1 MCLVFAAESLELKGG
16 VMKRFGI
23 YGPLLLVAV
32 LGVALGVGAQAPSAA
47 AGAELQ
53 PVVESFYKIAPGKTD
68 EWLELY
74 RKEHLPV
81 LEGRKREGHILE
93 IRILRPFLHQGGPP
107 WDFKVILTYR
117 DFTALGDRAYFAA
130 IERRLYPEWES
141 HRKAERRR
149 WEVTEKHWDDIMV
162 EVAEE

>member
-1 MCLVFAAESLELKGG
+1 MR
-16 VMKRFGI
+16 KRFGI

-32 LGVALGVGAQAPSAA
+32 LGVALGVGAQAPREAA
-47 AGAELQ
+47 ANEELQ
-53 PVVESFYKIAPGKTD
+53 PVVESHYKIASGKTD

-74 RKEHLPV
+74 RTQHLPI
-81 LEGRKREGHILE
+81 LEERKRAGHILE

-117 DFTALGDRAYFAA
+117 NFTALGDRAHSEA
-130 IERRLYPEWES
+130 IEKRLYPEWEA

-149 WEVTEKHWDDIMV
+149 WEVTDKQWDDIRV